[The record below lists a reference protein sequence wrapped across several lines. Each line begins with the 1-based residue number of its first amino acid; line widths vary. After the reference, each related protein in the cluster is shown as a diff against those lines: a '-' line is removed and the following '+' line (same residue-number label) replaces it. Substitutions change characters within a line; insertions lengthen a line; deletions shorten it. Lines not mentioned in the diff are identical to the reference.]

1 MKFKPFSLSLFSIST
16 LLTLAP
22 TSTPAA
28 FAGCVMTDV
37 ATQVAIHGSKNPA
50 KQTNNVD
57 MGSQRGCLGNTTT
70 STATQLYVG
79 PGDVEQTRDSS
90 HFVGGGTD
98 DRTKVGGPA
107 IGFPVHVPVDV
118 YSPAHDPDF
127 LSGLK
132 PSKSRIH

>member
-1 MKFKPFSLSLFSIST
+1 MKFKLFSGLLLSVST
-16 LLTLAP
+16 LSTLAP
-22 TSTPAA
+22 FSTPAA
-28 FAGCVMTDV
+28 FAGCIMTDV

-50 KQTNNVD
+50 VQNNNVD
-57 MGSQRGCLGNTTT
+57 MDSQRGCLGNTTT

-90 HFVGGGTD
+90 HFVGGSKD

-107 IGFPVHVPVDV
+107 IGVPVHVPVDV

-127 LSGLK
+127 LGSFF
-132 PSKSRIH
+132 